1 MTLGLL
7 IKGNAMNFRL
17 ITVMTAVLAIAT
29 SSGCS
34 GMRGF
39 LFGRGAACGN
49 CPTPGMTAG
58 IEPGCGHEMGCGHEL
73 GCGHEMGCG
82 LEPGCG
88 REASP
93 GWRPMS
99 GLHGGCG
106 LFRGAGICNGSSAC
120 SCGGRAP
127 QGYQSGYQGMGV
139 DPYATY
145 SGEIVGSEIVGE
157 TYGGYP
163 GAVTPGT
170 IVPGTVVPGTIS
182 GDNFS
187 PRSGERIIG
196 VDPQPIAPAK

>member
-17 ITVMTAVLAIAT
+17 ITVMTAVLVITT

-34 GMRGF
+34 GMRNF

-58 IEPGCGHEMGCGHEL
+58 IEPGCGHEQGCGHEF
-73 GCGHEMGCG
+73 GCGHE
-82 LEPGCG
+82 PGCG
-88 REASP
+88 HEASP

-99 GLHGGCG
+99 RLHGGCG

-120 SCGGRAP
+120 NCGGRAP
-127 QGYQSGYQGMGV
+127 QGYQSGFSGMGS
-139 DPYATY
+139 DPYSTY
-145 SGEIVGSEIVGE
+145 PGEIIGSEIIGD

-163 GAVTPGT
+163 GAVT
-170 IVPGTVVPGTIS
+170 PGTVVPGTIS
-182 GDNFS
+182 GDNFGA
-187 PRSGERIIG
+187 RSGERIIG
-196 VDPQPIAPAK
+196 VDPQPIAPSR

>member
-17 ITVMTAVLAIAT
+17 ITVMTAVLVITT

-34 GMRGF
+34 GMRNF

-58 IEPGCGHEMGCGHEL
+58 IEPGCGHEQGCGHEF
-73 GCGHEMGCG
+73 GCGHE
-82 LEPGCG
+82 PGCG
-88 REASP
+88 HEASP

-120 SCGGRAP
+120 NCGGRAP
-127 QGYQSGYQGMGV
+127 QGYQSGFSGMGS
-139 DPYATY
+139 DPYSSY
-145 SGEIVGSEIVGE
+145 PGEIVGSEIIGD

-163 GAVTPGT
+163 GAVTPGN
-170 IVPGTVVPGTIS
+170 VVPGTIS
-182 GDNFS
+182 GDNFGA
-187 PRSGERIIG
+187 RSGERIIG
-196 VDPQPIAPAK
+196 VDPQPIAPSVNPSR